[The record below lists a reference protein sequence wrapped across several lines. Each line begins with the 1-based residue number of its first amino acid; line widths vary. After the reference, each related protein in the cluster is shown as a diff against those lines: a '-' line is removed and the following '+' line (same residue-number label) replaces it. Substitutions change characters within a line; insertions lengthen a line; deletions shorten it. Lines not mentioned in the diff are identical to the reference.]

1 MLLDHHTFSG
11 KKKKKTSEFYDTINK
26 NSLEQSVITN
36 LKITEKETIYC
47 IKI

>member
-11 KKKKKTSEFYDTINK
+11 KKKKTSEFYDTINK

>member
-11 KKKKKTSEFYDTINK
+11 KKKNSEFYDTINK

>member
-11 KKKKKTSEFYDTINK
+11 KKKTSEFYDTINK

>member
-11 KKKKKTSEFYDTINK
+11 KKKTNSEFYDTINK
-26 NSLEQSVITN
+26 NSLEHSVITN
-36 LKITEKETIYC
+36 LKITEKETIHC